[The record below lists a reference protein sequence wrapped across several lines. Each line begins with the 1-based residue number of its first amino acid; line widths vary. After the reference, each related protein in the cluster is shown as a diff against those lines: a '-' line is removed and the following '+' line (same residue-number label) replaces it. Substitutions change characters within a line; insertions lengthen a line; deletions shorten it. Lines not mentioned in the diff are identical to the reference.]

1 MKKTLIYIIGA
12 GRSGTTLFDIV
23 LGNTS
28 DSISLGEINRFFK
41 RDGIPPKRKEDS
53 DVYLFWK
60 KIRQTFERLSNTKSY
75 AEYDSLFQ
83 KNEFHSNILKSFLKT
98 NDLNYQKDLN
108 DLYKAIALNVDEKII
123 IESSKYP
130 ARALNLS
137 NYLNKEDIAIKYIY
151 LKKDPVKV
159 VKSFNKK
166 DIEQPSKN
174 FLMANIYYLVVN
186 TICSIV
192 IKVLKRRGH
201 HTFCFKSE
209 DFLKHP
215 ETVLKA
221 AEKALNEDFS
231 ESQNQILNNRPLYT
245 GFLFD
250 GNRIR
255 LKETLFLQPYKNNT
269 KKNLK
274 YYFTRVFNYIVYR

>member
-23 LGNTS
+23 LGNNS
-28 DSISLGEINRFFK
+28 NSISLGEVNRFFK
-41 RDGIPPKRKEDS
+41 RNGIPPKREES
-53 DVYLFWK
+53 SNVYLFWK
-60 KIRQTFERLSNTKSY
+60 KTRQSFEHISNTKSY
-75 AEYDSLFQ
+75 AEYDTLFR
-83 KNEFHSNILKSFLKT
+83 KNEFHSNILKSLLKT
-98 NDLNYQKDLN
+98 NDLNYQKDLKN
-108 DLYKAIALNVDEKII
+108 LYKAISLNVDDKVI

-130 ARALNLS
+130 VRALNIS
-137 NYLNKEDIAIKYIY
+137 NYLDKDDITIKYIY

-174 FLMANIYYLVVN
+174 FLMANIYYLFVN
-186 TICSIV
+186 ALCGIV
-192 IKVLKRRGH
+192 INILKRRGH
-201 HTFCFKSE
+201 HTYCFKNE

-215 ETVLKA
+215 EIVLKEA
-221 AEKALNEDFS
+221 GKALNEDFL
-231 ESQNQILNNRPLYT
+231 ESQNQILNSQPLYT